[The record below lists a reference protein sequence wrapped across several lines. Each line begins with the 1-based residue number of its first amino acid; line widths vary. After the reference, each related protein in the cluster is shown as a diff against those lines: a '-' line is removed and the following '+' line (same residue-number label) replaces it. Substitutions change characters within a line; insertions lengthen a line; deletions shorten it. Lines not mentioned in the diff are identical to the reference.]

1 MQTSQKCH
9 GLLKNSH
16 YLILKCHNSVTF
28 QIYMV
33 AAEVL
38 PQLFRAE
45 NREQI
50 FSNSA
55 PCFQP
60 FIFLKS
66 AMPF

>member
-1 MQTSQKCH
+1 
-9 GLLKNSH
+9 
-16 YLILKCHNSVTF
+16 
-28 QIYMV
+28 MV